1 MVSLRSNACNR
12 RWAYVI
18 IQLNFIPLGGLYT
31 CLNVIAT
38 GIAVPST
45 TACNDEGRAR
55 RFYHIKKHGGPKWT
69 AVQAFSAFALNHY
82 DIVSFELFL

>member
-18 IQLNFIPLGGLYT
+18 IQLDFIPLGGLYT

-38 GIAVPST
+38 GIAALST
-45 TACNDEGRAR
+45 TACNDEGRR
-55 RFYHIKKHGGPKWT
+55 EDFTI
-69 AVQAFSAFALNHY
+69 
-82 DIVSFELFL
+82 